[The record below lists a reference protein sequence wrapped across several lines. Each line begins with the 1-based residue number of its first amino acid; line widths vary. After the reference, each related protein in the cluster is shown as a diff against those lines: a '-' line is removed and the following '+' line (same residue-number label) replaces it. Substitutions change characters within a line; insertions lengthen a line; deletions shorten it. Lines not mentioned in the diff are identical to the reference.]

1 LSRGRLWAI
10 HGRGSLTRLERLGM
24 DALVDGPRGLI
35 AIAPAADPR
44 AVARD
49 LIRRGQVTAIG
60 LEACGS
66 EPWHITEALATA
78 ERACLVAAAAGP
90 QIRVGSDLGA
100 LAPVAREVLAGG
112 RMQSRFDEAGL
123 GVVEALVATGWSK
136 ASAAKRLGIARQ
148 RLYDRL
154 AVLST
159 RHGLDFD
166 LPQTRVEL
174 SLEVWAARMSS
185 LA

>member
-1 LSRGRLWAI
+1 
-10 HGRGSLTRLERLGM
+10 
-24 DALVDGPRGLI
+24 
-35 AIAPAADPR
+35 
-44 AVARD
+44 
-49 LIRRGQVTAIG
+49 
-60 LEACGS
+60 
-66 EPWHITEALATA
+66 
-78 ERACLVAAAAGP
+78 VAAAAGP
-90 QIRVGSDLGA
+90 QIRFGSDLGA

-123 GVVEALVATGWSK
+123 AVVEALVATGWSK

-154 AVLST
+154 AVLSA